1 MSIQPGVGYTFTS
14 SSQGTNLNI
23 EKPWAPWTTYATTE
37 EPGHPFKIVNV
48 QIVVSGGSPK
58 VRYQVQSGT
67 INNLVAAIDDFTAGN
82 LVLLNRTNPTT
93 GQPNPPT
100 AELFPGSYNVSTKTS
115 YIVLRSGPAIGTP
128 PDYPDP
134 TFTPTSN
141 RYPQIIGGIE
151 TPTDA
156 DTWGFITI
164 GTITVD
170 NVDTPTTFSVNQFVT
185 GSLWS
190 DRIKLGTTT
199 AKYYYARI

>member
-1 MSIQPGVGYTFTS
+1 
-14 SSQGTNLNI
+14 
-23 EKPWAPWTTYATTE
+23 
-37 EPGHPFKIVNV
+37 
-48 QIVVSGGSPK
+48 
-58 VRYQVQSGT
+58 VQSGT